1 MEDFLGFNIYK
12 SDSDTYHLSQ
22 PKLINQI
29 VSDLLLSKYNATP
42 RNTPSLNT
50 DIMGKYQDADNF
62 YQQFH
67 CCSVIG
73 NTNYSEKST

>member
-29 VSDLLLSKYNATP
+29 LYNVGLSKFDTSP
-42 RNTPSLNT
+42 RTTPSLTIKILVKYLYAENLINT
-50 DIMGKYQDADNF
+50 FTITV
-62 YQQFH
+62 
-67 CCSVIG
+67 S
-73 NTNYSEKST
+73 